1 MLQCLR
7 KEANISHLHNPGLL
21 YIYLTLILHLSHDL
35 VDNHKK
41 DHRGTTR
48 SLSGLLCS
56 FRKIPTVSY
65 CGWLDKMR
73 VRKDPGSTY
82 ELRWNSILT
91 IVMQKLPDDIPVNT
105 VEGLFEIIKRSFIM
119 ASAIHWKVLRVS
131 LGWQY
136 GPAVHDLTFLKPVEP
151 AWLPH
156 TCQHP
161 SIFQARPP
169 LPGNRDMAYLVWL
182 SSSIRRDHPR
192 GVVNGFVGK
201 ITEGTETST
210 LHPDLRSPSCSS
222 IRVAARLGPCQRY
235 HDQFGRWICPEEF
248 WRLVLVN
255 DLDDL
260 GENYRIL
267 LSGHVLCCWLGH
279 NG

>member
-7 KEANISHLHNPGLL
+7 KEAYISHLHNPGLL
-21 YIYLTLILHLSHDL
+21 YTYLTLILHLSHD
-35 VDNHKK
+35 
-41 DHRGTTR
+41 HRGTTS
-48 SLSGLLCS
+48 SLSELLCS
-56 FRKIPTVSY
+56 FRKIETVSY

-73 VRKDPGSTY
+73 VRKGPGSTY

-105 VEGLFEIIKRSFIM
+105 VEGLFEIIKRSFII

-136 GPAVHDLTFLKPVEP
+136 GPAVHDLTFLKPLEP

-156 TCQHP
+156 TCFWRA
-161 SIFQARPP
+161 SF
-169 LPGNRDMAYLVWL
+169 NL
-182 SSSIRRDHPR
+182 SSSSSTSWQSWSGLSGLTEFCGKNYWRDR
-192 GVVNGFVGK
+192 NK
-201 ITEGTETST
+201 YTA
-210 LHPDLRSPSCSS
+210 LRSPSCSS
-222 IRVAARLGPCQRY
+222 IHVATRLVPCQRC
-235 HDQFGRWICPEEF
+235 HDQFGRWICREEF
-248 WRLVLVN
+248 WRLALVS